1 MIIKWWLSCSTE
13 QGCFISRLEDEYDG
27 IKRVNQGFGRVC
39 AHAFGNDGVAV
50 GADVMV
56 DKRKLVFEIVLAA
69 IILCGMVL
77 LASVWR

>member
-1 MIIKWWLSCSTE
+1 M
-13 QGCFISRLEDEYDG
+13 EDEYDG

-39 AHAFGNDGVAV
+39 ALAIGDDGVAV

-56 DKRKLVFEIVLAA
+56 DKRKLVFEVVLAA

-77 LASVWR
+77 LASIWR